1 MREIGNYAKF
11 VPEAENFGSLETSQI
26 LQPDRRP
33 DRPDVN
39 ARNSPEAGN
48 TEVSRLPGSPRSKSA
63 EFGTR
68 RSKIAEIGTPSRTLS
83 GFAAGSFRLLLL
95 PHGLLWVARSRWV
108 VSFAF
113 TSLAACQDGAQDVEI
128 APKVSQTQ
136 QPSLSTDDVAENPD
150 KNACRSTS

>member
-1 MREIGNYAKF
+1 MVGAQALGVMVGAQR
-11 VPEAENFGSLETSQI
+11 
-26 LQPDRRP
+26 
-33 DRPDVN
+33 DRPPDQS
-39 ARNSPEAGN
+39 ASSTGSGRHRD
-48 TEVSRLPGSPRSKSA
+48 TDGSPRSKSA

-83 GFAAGSFRLLLL
+83 GFAAGSFLLLLL

-113 TSLAACQDGAQDVEI
+113 TPLAACQDVAQDVEI

>member
-1 MREIGNYAKF
+1 MTLGGYRRIPCRLSLLSATGIGRRRTLLVSSGGA
-11 VPEAENFGSLETSQI
+11 GST
-26 LQPDRRP
+26 
-33 DRPDVN
+33 
-39 ARNSPEAGN
+39 
-48 TEVSRLPGSPRSKSA
+48 SPRSKSA

-83 GFAAGSFRLLLL
+83 GFAAGSFLLLLL

-113 TSLAACQDGAQDVEI
+113 TPLAACQDVAQDVEI